1 MLNKKKYYIAVIV
14 ITTTLITFLHLAIFQ
29 EQFPHIVLGEL
40 YYIPLL
46 FGAMVFGLKG
56 AILTY
61 LFVSLLYLPFFF
73 GNWTV
78 SFLGLVDK
86 LLHILFSGV
95 FSILAG
101 YLVDRERRHQKEL
114 EKGQY
119 LAGIGQVATTIVH
132 DLKNPL
138 IVIMGFAKRIRDGK
152 GNIDRAAQTIIESA
166 ENMQKIV
173 HDVLDFSKPIK
184 LELKE
189 EDLGSIVRKACDFCK
204 LKADEKGVTLSVDIP
219 DHTVKHL
226 IDGFAMQRA
235 LVNLINNGIE
245 ASAKGQLVT
254 VFVKTGSQ
262 YQTIRIKD
270 VGSGMDREKI
280 ENVFTPFYS
289 KKSKGTGLGMPIAK
303 KIIEGHQGKIHINS
317 HLGQGTEITIELP
330 YNSIELTKR

>member
-1 MLNKKKYYIAVIV
+1 MLNKKKYYIVVIV
-14 ITTTLITFLHLAIFQ
+14 ITTALITFLHLVIFQ

-40 YYIPLL
+40 YYIPLF

-101 YLVDRERRHQKEL
+101 YLVDRERRHRKEL
-114 EKGQY
+114 EKGEY

-138 IVIMGFAKRIRDGK
+138 IVILGFAKRIRDGK
-152 GNIDRAAQTIIESA
+152 GKIDRAAQTIIESA

-173 HDVLDFSKPIK
+173 HNVLDFSKPIK

-189 EDLGSIVRKACDFCK
+189 EDLCSIVRKACDFCK

-254 VFVKTGSQ
+254 VFVKTSSQ

-270 VGSGMDREKI
+270 VGSGMDRETI

-317 HLGQGTEITIELP
+317 HPGKGTEITIELP
-330 YNSIELTKR
+330 YNSIKLTKR

>member
-1 MLNKKKYYIAVIV
+1 MKKYYIAVIV
-14 ITTTLITFLHLAIFQ
+14 ITASLITFLHLSIFQ
-29 EQFPHIVLGEL
+29 KHSPHIVLEEL

-46 FGAMVFGLKG
+46 FGALFFGLKG

-61 LFVSLLYLPFFF
+61 LFASLLYLPFFF
-73 GNWTV
+73 GDWTT
-78 SFLGLVDK
+78 SFLSLVNR

-101 YLVDRERRHQKEL
+101 YLVDRERRYKKEL
-114 EKGQY
+114 EKEQY

-138 IVIMGFAKRIRDGK
+138 IVILGFAKRIRSGK

-173 HDVLDFSKPIK
+173 HDVLDFSKPVK

-189 EDLGSIVRKACDFCK
+189 EDFGSIVRKACDYCK
-204 LKADEKGVTLSVDIP
+204 SKADEKGVTLSVDMP
-219 DHTVKHL
+219 NHTVKNL

-245 ASAKGQLVT
+245 ASARGQLVT
-254 VFVKTGSQ
+254 VFVKTDSQ
-262 YQTIRIKD
+262 YQTICIKD
-270 VGSGMDREKI
+270 VGSGMDRETIKSI
-280 ENVFTPFYS
+280 FTPFYS
-289 KKSKGTGLGMPIAK
+289 KKSKGTGLGMAIAK

-317 HLGQGTEITIELP
+317 HPGKGTEITIELP
-330 YNSIELTKR
+330 TDKER